1 MKAKLDIEARELDL
15 TESIERAQE
24 HSNPRLSL
32 TGHSRNPAA
41 VTSSADPVTIA
52 RPGEIVT
59 EIGPLS
65 SKDTDTTTA
74 AVEMLQRLGFGA
86 EKQDWPSPLFGP
98 VLPGVLE
105 QLKRA
110 RRILTTKG
118 FLVVGDPLNPLGDGR
133 SWVLR
138 FEPTEKLPTGAD
150 FAELADQY
158 LQSQGIT
165 VAAKPVQDGRT
176 FLVALWDS
184 DRVRRRETRSK
195 REAFVARNKRTMVDS
210 DFWRDLAAQFLELR
224 DTGSLR
230 AGEVNDFTYIALE
243 TLAKRGAS
251 KIASAGAPDLLAIW
265 LEELRREGF
274 AFRRSGQPREALRA
288 EEYAHSITRGTIDG
302 ICRASATFC
311 KKLEDQAVQAEFEEK
326 QRNTLENWSQPL
338 RLANGNSKLPA
349 QPSKT
354 DSDAWIRR
362 ADELL
367 AKHPSA
373 NYHRASEL
381 YQFATSMLSTLYG
394 VESPEMQSLRSNA
407 ELASKDKSAFQAGHI
422 SLLAQGAIKAARDDL
437 KAGLIGNLKTAPEV
451 VHEPTTEGAVTGVL
465 FPKLKSP
472 LKKAVYA
479 CLAQNPDASDKEI
492 LDWLRQNNPKVIPAG
507 WDSDDSLPGKT
518 FTKVRKYLADHRA
531 TQSTAIT
538 RRSTPP
544 PLL

>member
-1 MKAKLDIEARELDL
+1 MSSDDPSGRQSASASTIYIWHRITPRNNRIIRDKLRIEGQQLREDIKNASAEIRIANRLNLNKSAVEIIIAQVWEQKVDEHAGKCYEIFCRHWNLLGETKTGAFVRVVLGFLQSRIKLLARSSANAAKRSHKHKGSIGTSSADSYETFGRAISDRLKAKLDIEARELDL
-15 TESIERAQE
+15 TASIERAQE

-41 VTSSADPVTIA
+41 VTSPADPVAIV

-98 VLPGVLE
+98 ILPGVLE

-230 AGEVNDFTYIALE
+230 AGEVNDSTYIALE

-274 AFRRSGQPREALRA
+274 PS
-288 EEYAHSITRGTIDG
+288 
-302 ICRASATFC
+302 TFG
-311 KKLEDQAVQAEFEEK
+311 
-326 QRNTLENWSQPL
+326 P
-338 RLANGNSKLPA
+338 
-349 QPSKT
+349 
-354 DSDAWIRR
+354 I
-362 ADELL
+362 
-367 AKHPSA
+367 
-373 NYHRASEL
+373 
-381 YQFATSMLSTLYG
+381 
-394 VESPEMQSLRSNA
+394 
-407 ELASKDKSAFQAGHI
+407 
-422 SLLAQGAIKAARDDL
+422 
-437 KAGLIGNLKTAPEV
+437 
-451 VHEPTTEGAVTGVL
+451 
-465 FPKLKSP
+465 
-472 LKKAVYA
+472 
-479 CLAQNPDASDKEI
+479 
-492 LDWLRQNNPKVIPAG
+492 
-507 WDSDDSLPGKT
+507 
-518 FTKVRKYLADHRA
+518 
-531 TQSTAIT
+531 
-538 RRSTPP
+538 
-544 PLL
+544 